1 MTNYTLQLV
10 ETEFEIMSSEQLNKK
25 FTFTSMSPPS
35 SVSSF
40 SNSFKPFEKF
50 NSLKS
55 GHNYGL
61 AVPIVSS
68 NNFKIPLEDLQLGR
82 SLIDAHIQ
90 LAQATD
96 GLEQTAAKLNI
107 ELAEAIAE
115 NQAILEIN
123 LENFL
128 LEENVEILIHSKY
141 MPDTIFESLIQETI
155 PIYLYGITGNQLSQ
169 SDMDELASFQKSHQ
183 NDSIFFVRI
192 PESPAPYTASNSSK
206 KSKSQFKKT
215 SSASTKHQKIKN
227 SDSAFKIFCQLHDLN
242 YLNIKPC
249 NTSATTSDLEKS
261 IDYCYSFES
270 ANKAN
275 SEFCVNWSD
284 FLLCF
289 LDYIASHLKNLSV
302 RGTEILF
309 QFHEI
314 CLAKLINYTYEM
326 VRDTV
331 ITPGKIKYA
340 RDKEQTLF
348 ESLNSLGTIQQE
360 VLKQIISST
369 IEKNREAILSSVES
383 YVFRDVDLISF
394 CDDELSDECVLLD
407 IDEEFSTKLD
417 DGSTGTDTSSSLT
430 SSGEK
435 ARTRKQA
442 VKYPKDQKKCTT
454 QIHELVMSRIN
465 VAIGATLADTIEIL
479 KDKYIGTLQRCLRAL
494 EEANMPVQ
502 TEHQQSS
509 QGEDLKARGSVS
521 DASSSSASRSLQQVN
536 HFSID

>member
-1 MTNYTLQLV
+1 M
-10 ETEFEIMSSEQLNKK
+10 
-25 FTFTSMSPPS
+25 
-35 SVSSF
+35 
-40 SNSFKPFEKF
+40 
-50 NSLKS
+50 
-55 GHNYGL
+55 
-61 AVPIVSS
+61 
-68 NNFKIPLEDLQLGR
+68 
-82 SLIDAHIQ
+82 
-90 LAQATD
+90 
-96 GLEQTAAKLNI
+96 
-107 ELAEAIAE
+107 
-115 NQAILEIN
+115 
-123 LENFL
+123 
-128 LEENVEILIHSKY
+128 
-141 MPDTIFESLIQETI
+141 
-155 PIYLYGITGNQLSQ
+155 
-169 SDMDELASFQKSHQ
+169 
-183 NDSIFFVRI
+183 
-192 PESPAPYTASNSSK
+192 
-206 KSKSQFKKT
+206 
-215 SSASTKHQKIKN
+215 
-227 SDSAFKIFCQLHDLN
+227 
-242 YLNIKPC
+242 
-249 NTSATTSDLEKS
+249 
-261 IDYCYSFES
+261 
-270 ANKAN
+270 
-275 SEFCVNWSD
+275 
-284 FLLCF
+284 
-289 LDYIASHLKNLSV
+289 
-302 RGTEILF
+302 
-309 QFHEI
+309 
-314 CLAKLINYTYEM
+314 AKLINYTYEM

-502 TEHQQSS
+502 TEHQQSTP
-509 QGEDLKARGSVS
+509 GEDLKARGSVS

-536 HFSID
+536 NFTID